1 MAKNALLEKLKAAGS
16 LKVSTLAESAL
27 FNEKDFIQTSVPSIN
42 VAFSGRLDGGM
53 CSGLT
58 IVAGPS
64 KHFKSSMS
72 LIMVKAYMD
81 KYQDGICLF
90 YDSEY
95 GVTPEYVEDHGVDT
109 ERIIHIPV
117 EHVEQLKFDIVKR
130 LEQIERGDHV
140 IIFIDSIG
148 NLASK
153 KEVEDALD
161 EKSVT
166 DMSRA
171 KALKSLFR
179 IITPHLTT
187 KDIPCVAVNHT
198 YQEIGMFPKQIVGGG
213 TGLYYSANQIFIIG
227 RSQEK
232 GSSGEIEGWNFTLN
246 VEKSRFVK
254 EKAKLPIQVSYEGGI
269 NPYSGLLE
277 WALESGHVT
286 KPKNGWF
293 QSKYM
298 DKNVREKDTNNMEF
312 WSPIVTDQAF
322 VNFIKTKFMLNT
334 KRALIE
340 ELETD
345 EE

>member
-1 MAKNALLEKLKAAGS
+1 MSLLEKLKSSGS
-16 LKVSTLAESAL
+16 IKVTTLAQSVL
-27 FNEKDFIQTSVPSIN
+27 FNEKDFIPTSVPSIN

-53 CSGLT
+53 VSGLT

-64 KHFKSSMS
+64 KHFKSSMC

-81 KYQDGICLF
+81 KYKDAVCLF

-95 GVTPEYVEDHGVDT
+95 GVTPDYVLDHGIDA
-109 ERIIHIPV
+109 ERILHIPV
-117 EHVEQLKFDIVKR
+117 EHVEQLKFDIAKR
-130 LEQIERGDHV
+130 LDSIARDDHV

-161 EKSVT
+161 EKSVA

-187 KDIPCVAVNHT
+187 KNIPCIAVNHT
-198 YQEIGMFPKQIVGGG
+198 YQEIGLFPKQIVGGG

-232 GSSGEIEGWNFTLN
+232 DGTEITGWNFTLN
-246 VEKSRFVK
+246 IEKSRFVK
-254 EKAKLPIQVSYEGGI
+254 EKSKLAIEVSYDEGI
-269 NPYSGLLE
+269 NPFSGLLDM
-277 WALESGHVT
+277 ALESGHVT
-286 KPKNGWF
+286 KPKNGWYL
-293 QSKYM
+293 KAGET
-298 DKNVREKDTNNMEF
+298 KNVREKDTNTYEF
-312 WSPIVTDQAF
+312 WNSIVSDETFKEF
-322 VNFIKTKFMLNT
+322 VKNKYMLTT
-334 KRALIE
+334 KRTLIE
-340 ELETD
+340 EEEVDD
-345 EE
+345 E

>member
-1 MAKNALLEKLKAAGS
+1 MSLLEKLKSAGS
-16 LKVSTLAESAL
+16 IKVTTLAESAL
-27 FNEKDFIQTSVPSIN
+27 FNEKDFIPTSVPSIN

-53 CSGLT
+53 VSGLT

-81 KYQDGICLF
+81 KYADSLCLF

-95 GVTPEYVEDHGVDT
+95 GVTPDYVQEHGIDT
-109 ERIIHIPV
+109 ERVLHIPI

-130 LEQIERGDHV
+130 LEAIERKDRV

-161 EKSVT
+161 EKSVA

-187 KDIPCVAVNHT
+187 KDIPCIAVNHT
-198 YQEIGMFPKQIVGGG
+198 YQEIGLFPKQIVGGG

-232 GSSGEIEGWNFTLN
+232 GSSGEIDGWNFTLN

-254 EKAKLPIQVSYEGGI
+254 EKAKCPIQVTYEGGI
-269 NPYSGLLE
+269 NPFSGLLD
-277 WALESGHVT
+277 WALESGHVI

-293 QSKYM
+293 QSKFS
-298 DKNVREKDTNNMEF
+298 DKNVREKDTNTYDF
-312 WSPIVTDQAF
+312 WNPIVTDESF
-322 VNFIKTKFMLNT
+322 KEFIKTKFMLST
-334 KRALIE
+334 KRAMVE
-340 ELETD
+340 ELE
-345 EE
+345 EEEENA